1 MTYLLILAGIAI
13 LLTGGELL
21 VRNASRLSLSLGVTP
36 LVVGLTVVALGT
48 SAPEMMTSVYSQWI
62 GQGSVAIGN
71 VIGSN
76 IFNVFAIL
84 GLSAVVA
91 PLAVDTNLLRFDVP
105 LVVVAS
111 FAVLGFAYSGTIGR
125 WEAAMLA
132 VGLFVY
138 LFWSIKNGE
147 SGQAPPVVE
156 ELQSASEVVAPRSR
170 HWAVLVLLTLV
181 GLALIILGGRLFVSG
196 AVDLARTFD
205 VSESV
210 IGLTIVAAG
219 TSMPE
224 LVTSM
229 LASYRGHRDIAVGN
243 VVGSNL
249 FNLLGVLGISGLVGA
264 EPLAVEEKLLTFDLP
279 IMIIGALICLPM
291 MASGGRLERWEGAV
305 LFAGFLTYL
314 TYLVVKEAGFIAA
327 V

>member
-1 MTYLLILAGIAI
+1 
-13 LLTGGELL
+13 
-21 VRNASRLSLSLGVTP
+21 VTP

-91 PLAVDTNLLRFDVP
+91 PLAVDTNLLKLDVP
-105 LVVVAS
+105 LVIMVSIV
-111 FAVLGFAYSGTIGR
+111 VLGFAYSGTIGR
-125 WEAAMLA
+125 WESAMLA
-132 VGLFVY
+132 VGLVAY
-138 LFWSIKNGE
+138 LVWVVTH
-147 SGQAPPVVE
+147 SGSNDAPPIVE
-156 ELQSASEVVAPRSR
+156 ELQEATEVVSPASQ
-170 HWAVLVLLTLV
+170 HWGILALLTLV
-181 GLALIILGGRLFVSG
+181 GLGLIILGGRLFVSG
-196 AVDLARTFD
+196 AVDLARAFD

-249 FNLLGVLGISGLVGA
+249 FNLMGVLGISGLVGA

-279 IMIIGALICLPM
+279 IMIVGALVCLPM
-291 MASGGRLERWEGAV
+291 MASDGRLERWEGAV
-305 LFAGFLTYL
+305 LFTAFVGYV
-314 TYLVVKEAGFIAA
+314 TYLVVEQAGFIAA

>member
-1 MTYLLILAGIAI
+1 
-13 LLTGGELL
+13 
-21 VRNASRLSLSLGVTP
+21 
-36 LVVGLTVVALGT
+36 
-48 SAPEMMTSVYSQWI
+48 
-62 GQGSVAIGN
+62 
-71 VIGSN
+71 
-76 IFNVFAIL
+76 
-84 GLSAVVA
+84 
-91 PLAVDTNLLRFDVP
+91 
-105 LVVVAS
+105 
-111 FAVLGFAYSGTIGR
+111 
-125 WEAAMLA
+125 
-132 VGLFVY
+132 
-138 LFWSIKNGE
+138 
-147 SGQAPPVVE
+147 
-156 ELQSASEVVAPRSR
+156 
-170 HWAVLVLLTLV
+170 
-181 GLALIILGGRLFVSG
+181 LALIILGGRLFVSG

>member
-138 LFWSIKNGE
+138 LFWSIKNGK

-229 LASYRGHRDIAVGN
+229 LASYRGHREIAVGN

-305 LFAGFLTYL
+305 LFAGFLTYV

>member
-91 PLAVDTNLLRFDVP
+91 PLAVDTNLLKLDVP
-105 LVVVAS
+105 LVIIGSIV
-111 FAVLGFAYSGTIGR
+111 VLGFAYSGTIGR

-138 LFWSIKNGE
+138 LFWSIKNGK
-147 SGQAPPVVE
+147 SGQAPPAVE
-156 ELQSASEVVAPRSR
+156 GLQSASEVMAPRSR

-181 GLALIILGGRLFVSG
+181 GLGLIILGGRLFVSG

-291 MASGGRLERWEGAV
+291 MASSGRLERWEGAV
-305 LFAGFLTYL
+305 LFAGFLTYV
-314 TYLVVKEAGFIAA
+314 TYLVVEEAGFIAA

>member
-1 MTYLLILAGIAI
+1 
-13 LLTGGELL
+13 
-21 VRNASRLSLSLGVTP
+21 VTP

-91 PLAVDTNLLRFDVP
+91 PLAVDTNLLKLDVP
-105 LVVVAS
+105 LVIIVSIV
-111 FAVLGFAYSGTIGR
+111 VLGFAYSGTIGR
-125 WEAAMLA
+125 WESALLAA
-132 VGLFVY
+132 GLVAY
-138 LFWSIKNGE
+138 LCWVVTHSSSSE
-147 SGQAPPVVE
+147 SPPVVE
-156 ELQSASEVVAPRSR
+156 ELQEATEVVSPASQ
-170 HWAVLVLLTLV
+170 HWSVLAVLTLV
-181 GLALIILGGRLFVSG
+181 GLGLIILGGRLFVSG

-279 IMIIGALICLPM
+279 IMIVGALVCLPM
-291 MASGGRLERWEGAV
+291 MASGGRLERWEGAILV
-305 LFAGFLTYL
+305 AAFLTYV
-314 TYLVVKEAGFIAA
+314 TYLVIEQAGFIAA